1 MRRTDS
7 IAFAVWM
14 GLIAPFGFFVA
25 DSLGGIV
32 SFAVCQCFAVRRNG
46 WRSSWPVFLTMIA
59 PLLAFF
65 LFMLAMEKRKV
76 VLGQGIP
83 ILLGGCI
90 GNAAG
95 ALIGSAIGRVCLS
108 KAARKKASAGMAFFV
123 VGDQMGIHVYE
134 YDDTSKFQL
143 RPGEV
148 LVGRADTLEE
158 AQLNPVRNRSTF
170 STSAYWGLR
179 PSIHAFSWASRSLS
193 VRCGGLNRSAT
204 PQPRFPDFL
213 GQRIEIRPSAP
224 MAKMLRPMG
233 SAFIQLTAGS
243 CSRCGYLLPSNRSE
257 MRCRPDVTKRS

>member
-1 MRRTDS
+1 MRRTGS

-14 GLIAPFGFFVA
+14 GLIAPSGFFVA
-25 DSLGGIV
+25 EFFQVPGHPEPSVKEFVAGSLGGIV

-65 LFMLAMEKRKV
+65 LFMLAVEKRGV

-83 ILLGGCI
+83 MLLGGCT

-158 AQLNPVRNRSTF
+158 AQFIQSETDP
-170 STSAYWGLR
+170 
-179 PSIHAFSWASRSLS
+179 LS
-193 VRCGGLNRSAT
+193 VRPPIGG
-204 PQPRFPDFL
+204 
-213 GQRIEIRPSAP
+213 
-224 MAKMLRPMG
+224 
-233 SAFIQLTAGS
+233 
-243 CSRCGYLLPSNRSE
+243 
-257 MRCRPDVTKRS
+257 